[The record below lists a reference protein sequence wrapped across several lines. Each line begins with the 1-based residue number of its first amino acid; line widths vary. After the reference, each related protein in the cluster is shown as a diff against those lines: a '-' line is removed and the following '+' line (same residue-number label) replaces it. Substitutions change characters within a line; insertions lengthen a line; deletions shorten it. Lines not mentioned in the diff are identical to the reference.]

1 MERTFRAPDV
11 DSLTEVVAFLSGE
24 LKAGDVVCFIGEM
37 GAGKTTLIGKLLR
50 SWGITAPVDS
60 PTFALVNEFVRGDG
74 VPLYHFDF
82 YRLNNVTEALQ
93 IGLED
98 YLGTNAI
105 CLMEW
110 PQMVMD
116 WLPEERWVVRI
127 QEQNGERE
135 IKVERSRSEAY

>member
-1 MERTFRAPDV
+1 MERTFTAPDV
-11 DSLTEVVAFLSGE
+11 DGLTKVVEFLSGE

-60 PTFALVNEFVRGDG
+60 PTFALVNEFERTDG

-82 YRLNNVTEALQ
+82 YRLNNATEALQ

-98 YLGTNAI
+98 YLNANAI

-110 PQMVMD
+110 PQIVMP
-116 WLPEERWVVRI
+116 WLPDELWMVHI
-127 QEQNGERE
+127 NEQNGGRE
-135 IKVERSRSEAY
+135 IRVERTRREEQ